1 MPFTS
6 DKDNLAIAEQL
17 EQAQKDVF
25 LSPVVGQNDSILPNL
40 ATFLRALGSKEDR
53 GGKLQ
58 VHPFFFFSFGPARN
72 LFEKVQTTP
81 SIIVHPPTPPLP
93 TPLLMPSPL
102 PTILSKDEDDM
113 EDEHYNTEGESSD
126 EEDNTFSIISEE
138 PIPSCTFFVESPLF
152 QHKASAHTA
161 WGLPA
166 IDPFEFRTHTAP
178 RYSEVPFDEQS
189 FNGLHSFQTSNVRTL
204 LFLLMNSTQ
213 TMLLCRS
220 TTPMTRSTG
229 RRFIHM

>member
-1 MPFTS
+1 
-6 DKDNLAIAEQL
+6 
-17 EQAQKDVF
+17 
-25 LSPVVGQNDSILPNL
+25 
-40 ATFLRALGSKEDR
+40 
-53 GGKLQ
+53 
-58 VHPFFFFSFGPARN
+58 
-72 LFEKVQTTP
+72 
-81 SIIVHPPTPPLP
+81 
-93 TPLLMPSPL
+93 
-102 PTILSKDEDDM
+102 M

-229 RRFIHM
+229 RRFIHMWSNFEAPSSRIFTRSAIWTVSLETLINSYASHHPSTTHDSRSTPTEFTAWKGIPPTGSGIYTASVLKPTPS